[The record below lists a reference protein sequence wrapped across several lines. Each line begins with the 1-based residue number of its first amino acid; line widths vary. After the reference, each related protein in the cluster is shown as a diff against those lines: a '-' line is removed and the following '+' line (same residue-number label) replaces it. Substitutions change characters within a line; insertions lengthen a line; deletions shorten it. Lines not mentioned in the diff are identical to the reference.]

1 MFYSVLNCFFF
12 WLCFLGIQKRKKDKI
27 VYDETTDKFKRRH
40 GYDRVNDD
48 NDIPIIEAKASDGT
62 SYYLIF
68 AFIVPRL
75 CC

>member
-1 MFYSVLNCFFF
+1 M
-12 WLCFLGIQKRKKDKI
+12 
-27 VYDETTDKFKRRH
+27 YDETTDKFKRRH

-68 AFIVPRL
+68 AF
-75 CC
+75 